1 MNRPPLGGL
10 WLVKLP
16 VRDLDRSLTWYRQV
30 FAVVPEM
37 EFRDEHGVL
46 QGVTCSLP
54 GIADTRIAF
63 RQDPQAAEGYAGFDP
78 VAWHVVDPD
87 EPGAQWRFELEAI
100 GRTVRLRQHVTIGP
114 GFSGTAAMIRNRP
127 EREQS
132 IFARRLAQLK
142 ASMQATV
149 EGIKALAES
158 AD

>member
-30 FAVVPEM
+30 FAVVTEM

-78 VAWHVVDPD
+78 VAWHVVDLSALERWAHFLDQLGIAHSPVIVGTEVWLMIFRDPD
-87 EPGAQWRFELEAI
+87 DIGHHLYTRSTHGLDTSDRPGA
-100 GRTVRLRQHVTIGP
+100 G
-114 GFSGTAAMIRNRP
+114 
-127 EREQS
+127 
-132 IFARRLAQLK
+132 RRLNG
-142 ASMQATV
+142 AT
-149 EGIKALAES
+149 G
-158 AD
+158 DPDPR